1 MNSMNYTREE
11 LMAVLISREIRDGE
25 RVGVGTLSP
34 VVAAGCILAQNMH
47 AARAS
52 FAIWGFCEYWP
63 FTEGMREL
71 FDCAQR
77 GRIDLFFLSGA
88 QIDKSGNINLTAV
101 GDYNLPKVRLPG
113 GAGTA
118 TLSYTVP
125 RIILFQLNHSK
136 RIFVDK
142 VNFVTATNDPPP
154 NVFRRGRY
162 FKCVTPLATFNLE
175 PGGMSLEKLNPGATL
190 EEVVEN
196 TGFALTIPRDIK
208 IASPPADEELKLLR
222 TIVKRKMVSV
232 YPQFCAASFRNNSA

>member
-1 MNSMNYTREE
+1 MNSTNYTREE
-11 LMAVLISREIRDGE
+11 LMAVLISREIHDGE

-52 FAIWGFCEYWP
+52 FAIWGFGEYWP
-63 FTEGMREL
+63 FTEGMKEL

-88 QIDKSGNINLTAV
+88 QIDKLGNINLTAI
-101 GDYNLPKVRLPG
+101 GDYNQPKVRLPG
-113 GAGTA
+113 GAGSA

-142 VNFVTATNDPPP
+142 VDFVTATNNPPP

-162 FKCVTPLATFNLE
+162 FKCVTPLVTFNLG
-175 PGGMSLEKLNPGATL
+175 PGGMTLEKLNPGTVI
-190 EEVVEN
+190 EEVVKN
-196 TGFALTIPRDIK
+196 TGFKFTIPLDVK
-208 IASPPADEELKLLR
+208 IAPPPTSKELKLLR
-222 TIVKRKMVSV
+222 TIIKRKMVSV
-232 YPQFCAASFRNNSA
+232 YPQFCAAGFRDNVF